1 MNRSIRPVVVTL
13 LFAELMFWVFAV
25 GGWSL
30 AVSMVPS
37 LTLHRW
43 EMWPLL
49 LATGL
54 PTLGMVTFLRWRH
67 RAIAQLAD
75 NERLPSVFSAYRL
88 FRPAWRFLLWRWALG
103 AAVIGWLDPKMGS
116 RLQDVESEGVD
127 VMVALDVSNSM
138 LAEDVGMPR
147 LDLAKRGIERLISAS
162 TGDRIG
168 LVVFAGSA
176 YVQCPL
182 TTDVEALK
190 LFLGTVNTNMVPT
203 QGTAVGTAIDLC
215 MASFD
220 EHSEASKMIVVLTD
234 GENHED
240 DVVAAASQAKDKG
253 ASIHFWGIGSPEGSP
268 IPTLDRRGR
277 PMGFRNDNDG
287 NPVVSRL
294 DEATLLQATQ
304 AGGGTYVRATRG
316 FVDLSPF
323 LQFKEESQQAAITTV
338 SYVDYEHH
346 LMPWLIACTMLLLL
360 ETIIPKGRLLGR
372 RVGFTVFFGLLWLPM
387 QAQTDARTSL
397 IEGTQAFREGD
408 FQRAGEAFGQAI
420 PDDPLMRAQAAYNE
434 GSSLL
439 MNQQPEDARAALEE
453 ALSLTNDP
461 ALQAQIHHNAAVNA
475 LLAQEPQR
483 AMDHAKAS
491 LRLDP
496 NNDGARHNLALAQ
509 RMLQQQQQQ
518 DQDQDQDQ
526 NQDQNQE
533 QEQEQE
539 QNQDQNQNQEQNQ
552 DQNQEQ
558 DPQAGDSPQGDSDQD
573 SQGSE
578 DSADPGN
585 EERPE
590 ESTGG
595 EPQNDPASD
604 GTPREGQISRADME
618 RILES
623 LERQEA
629 EVQAKL
635 QAAKA
640 QQGKAKR
647 IEKDW

>member
-13 LFAELMFWVFAV
+13 LFAELMFWVITL

-43 EMWPLL
+43 DMWPLL

-54 PTLGMVTFLRWRH
+54 PTFAMVTFMRWRH
-67 RAIAQLAD
+67 RAIAHLAD
-75 NERLPSVFSAYRL
+75 NERLPSVFSTYRL

-215 MASFD
+215 LASFD
-220 EHSEASKMIVVLTD
+220 ELSEASKMIVVLTD

-240 DVVAAASQAKDKG
+240 DVVAAATSAHELG
-253 ASIHFWGIGSPEGSP
+253 ASVHFWGIGSPDGAP
-268 IPTLDRRGR
+268 IPTLDRRGK
-277 PMGFRNDNDG
+277 PSGFRNDSDG

-316 FVDLSPF
+316 LVDLSPF
-323 LQFKEESQQAAITTV
+323 LQFKEDSQQAAITTV

-346 LMPWLIACTMLLLL
+346 LMPWLVACMLLLLL
-360 ETIIPKGRLLGR
+360 ETIIPKGRLFGR
-372 RVGFTVFFGLLWLPM
+372 KAGLVVGCWIWLVPM

-397 IEGTQAFREGD
+397 IEGTNAFREGD

-420 PDDPLMRAQAAYNE
+420 PTDPLMRAQAVYNE

-439 MNQQPEDARAALEE
+439 MNQQPEEASAALEE
-453 ALSLTNDP
+453 ALALTNDP
-461 ALQAQIHHNAAVNA
+461 TLRAQIHHNAAVNA
-475 LLAQEPQR
+475 LLQQDAQR
-483 AMDHAKAS
+483 AIEHAKSS
-491 LRLDP
+491 LRLNP
-496 NNDGARHNLALAQ
+496 NNDGARHNLALAH
-509 RMLQQQQQQ
+509 RMQQQQQQQ
-518 DQDQDQDQ
+518 DQQQQDQEQ
-526 NQDQNQE
+526 QDQQ
-533 QEQEQE
+533 QQQ
-539 QNQDQNQNQEQNQ
+539 QQQDQQQQ
-552 DQNQEQ
+552 DQQQQ
-558 DPQAGDSPQGDSDQD
+558 DQQQQNPQNGDSEEGDSDKEHQGSDDNPDAGNEDRPDESAGGD
-573 SQGSE
+573 SQ
-578 DSADPGN
+578 DQPSAQ
-585 EERPE
+585 
-590 ESTGG
+590 G
-595 EPQNDPASD
+595 E
-604 GTPREGQISRADME
+604 PREGQISRADME

-623 LERQEA
+623 LARQEA